1 MQAIKH
7 DAHLLFSRVVLPGCP
22 PDIAD
27 KRLGR
32 RRVSTRSVATQLE
45 WCETN
50 KNSCLVTNKGIAA
63 YVVRRP
69 KTVASPGQPARL
81 IQRQKFS
88 AKKKNGHPGVGAW
101 PEGCWPKASR
111 QQWRHFGTSAMLGIE
126 CKSYGVGVHILFYR
140 RQRAFP
146 ERGIRA
152 SGLAVI

>member
-45 WCETN
+45 WCETDE
-50 KNSCLVTNKGIAA
+50 NSCLVTNKGIAA

-88 AKKKNGHPGVGAW
+88 AKKKNGHPRGGCLARRVLAEGQPPAMAALWHVCYVG
-101 PEGCWPKASR
+101 
-111 QQWRHFGTSAMLGIE
+111 
-126 CKSYGVGVHILFYR
+126 Y
-140 RQRAFP
+140 
-146 ERGIRA
+146 
-152 SGLAVI
+152 